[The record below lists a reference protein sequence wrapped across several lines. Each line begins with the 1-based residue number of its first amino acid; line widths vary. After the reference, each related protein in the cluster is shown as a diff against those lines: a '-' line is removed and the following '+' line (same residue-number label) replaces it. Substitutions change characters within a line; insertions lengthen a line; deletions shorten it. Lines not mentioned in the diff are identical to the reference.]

1 MDNPRITEEE
11 IGIIK
16 RAQAGD
22 ELAFNRIFK
31 RYKGFVTHILYQY
44 LKDYDE
50 AKDVTNVVFLKVHDK
65 LSKFVEY
72 DSFGGWLRVLTNRT
86 AIDYLRHTKHI
97 RTAKSL
103 DSEDY
108 RLWFEDQYTPADDL
122 VNRQTYTEVLSFFD
136 TLPKSHK
143 NVMELF
149 YVQNLTVAQISD
161 ALRMPKGTIKAIL
174 SRTRSKIKKQIK
186 LKAA

>member
-1 MDNPRITEEE
+1 MDNPRITEKE

-16 RAQAGD
+16 RAQAGE
-22 ELAFNRIFK
+22 ELAFNQLFK
-31 RYKGFVTHILYQY
+31 KYKGFVTHLLYQY

-50 AKDVTNVVFLKVHDK
+50 AKDVTNIVFLKVHNK

-86 AIDYLRHTKHI
+86 AIDYLRHTKHV
-97 RTAKSL
+97 RDSKSL

-122 VNRQTYTEVLSFFD
+122 VNRQTYNDILQFFD
-136 TLPKSHK
+136 KLPKSHK
-143 NVMELF
+143 QVMELF
-149 YVQNLTVAQISD
+149 YIQNLTVVQIAD
-161 ALRMPKGTIKAIL
+161 TLRMPTGTVKAIL
-174 SRTRSKIKKQIK
+174 SRTRSKIKKQMK
-186 LKAA
+186 LAA